1 MFKTITD
8 DAKLPVRAERYSA
21 GFDVFANEDTVISAG
36 DSKLVKL
43 GIVIDLDF
51 VAYEI
56 AKVDVDA
63 GGRVTGGDSAKAI
76 DFLQSHYL
84 ELYIDISLS
93 ARGLISTPQ
102 AINIDNTNEIEM
114 MVYNPVK
121 DWVCDLPLGVAT
133 NMELAQQQY
142 KKNSHTINKGDKV
155 GQLIIKRH
163 EGYLLPYKY
172 SCVNMGTELKK

>member
-1 MFKTITD
+1 
-8 DAKLPVRAERYSA
+8 
-21 GFDVFANEDTVISAG
+21 
-36 DSKLVKL
+36 
-43 GIVIDLDF
+43 
-51 VAYEI
+51 
-56 AKVDVDA
+56 
-63 GGRVTGGDSAKAI
+63 
-76 DFLQSHYL
+76 
-84 ELYIDISLS
+84 
-93 ARGLISTPQ
+93 
-102 AINIDNTNEIEM
+102 M